1 MARLQ
6 MQKIGICALKKD
18 RQALIEELQR
28 KGAVQLVDQEPP
40 EEGAFGKTNTME
52 QRSGYERTIQACKQ
66 ALEVLDK
73 YAPVKESP
81 LAALEGRRMLSP
93 EEWKKRTRE
102 REELE
107 GVARQINALAKQAAE
122 NHTQAG
128 RLQAQAQGLEPWMGL
143 DLPLDFKGTKKTAAF
158 IGVFAGERDEGALK
172 EALAQSAP
180 ELEALDLWIISRT
193 KEQTCV
199 FVLCLKKDAQ
209 KAEDTLRA
217 NGFSL
222 PGLPGD
228 KVPAQEKEEL
238 LEKIRQCQE
247 RAGQNEEELRQL
259 GSRREDLMLLMD
271 DSALRA
277 EQQKAT
283 DLSMASRHV
292 FWLSGYLPAKRAKEI
307 QSLLEQKYG
316 AVVQFEEPGPQENV
330 PVAVENG
337 PFAAPVEGVLN
348 SFSLP
353 GKGEIDPTFMMSL
366 FYYFFFGMML
376 SDAGYG
382 LVMVLACGFCLVKY
396 KNMEPSWKKTLK
408 MFLYSGISAA
418 FWGAMYGSWF
428 GDAPKVIAS
437 TFFGSDFTIRPLWMD
452 PLAEPMTLLM
462 ICMLF
467 GIIHLFAGL
476 GCKVYQ
482 SLRQK
487 DYLSVV
493 SDALVWYLLVG
504 GLILFG
510 LSSQTFVDML
520 QLDFLLP
527 AAVGAVG
534 KWMAILGALGVVICG
549 GLGYKNPLL
558 RLVNGLYALYGS
570 TSWLGDILSYSRLL
584 GLGLATGVIA
594 QVVNMMG
601 SMMGGGVLGAI
612 VFILVFLLGHTMNIA
627 INLLGAYVHTNRLE
641 YVEFFGKFFEGGGEP
656 FVPLDVHTKY
666 YKISEVK

>member
-6 MQKIGICALKKD
+6 MQKISVCALKRD

-40 EEGAFGKTNTME
+40 QEGAFSKTSTLE
-52 QRSGYERTIQACKQ
+52 QRSGYERTMQVCRQ

-73 YAPVKESP
+73 YDPVKTSP
-81 LAALEGRRMLSP
+81 LSALEGRQALSP

-102 REELE
+102 RTGLEES
-107 GVARQINALAKQAAE
+107 ARQINALAKQASE
-122 NHTQAG
+122 TNTQIG
-128 RLQAQAQGLEPWMGL
+128 RLQAQVQGLEPWMEL
-143 DLPLDFKGTKKTAAF
+143 DLPLNFQGTQKTAAF
-158 IGVFAGERDEGALK
+158 IGVFSGEREESELRGALAK
-172 EALAQSAP
+172 SAP
-180 ELEALDLWIISRT
+180 DLEALDLWILSHT

-199 FVLCLKKDAQ
+199 CVLCLKRDAQ
-209 KAEDTLRA
+209 KAEDALRA

-228 KVPAQEKEEL
+228 KPPAQEKEDL
-238 LEKIRQCQE
+238 LEKIRQCQQKAE
-247 RAGQNEEELRQL
+247 KIEEELRQL
-259 GSRREDLMLLMD
+259 GGQRNGLMLLMD

-277 EQQKAT
+277 EQEKAT
-283 DLSMASRHV
+283 ELSMASRHV
-292 FWLSGYLPAKRAKEI
+292 FWLSGYLPRKREAEI
-307 QSLLEQKYG
+307 RSLLEQKYG
-316 AVVQFEEPGPQENV
+316 AVVQFEEPGPEENV

-337 PFAAPVEGVLN
+337 PFSAPVEGVLN

-382 LVMVLACGFCLVKY
+382 LVMVLTCGFCLLKY
-396 KNMEPSWKKTLK
+396 KNMEPGWKKSLK
-408 MFLYSGISAA
+408 MFLYSGISAT

-437 TFFGSDFTIRPLWMD
+437 TFFGSDFTIRPIWMD
-452 PLAEPMTLLM
+452 PLAQPMTLLM

-510 LSSQTFVDML
+510 LANQTFVDML
-520 QLDFLLP
+520 QLNFLLP
-527 AAVGAVG
+527 AAVGTLG

-612 VFILVFLLGHTMNIA
+612 VFLIVFLFGHTLNIA